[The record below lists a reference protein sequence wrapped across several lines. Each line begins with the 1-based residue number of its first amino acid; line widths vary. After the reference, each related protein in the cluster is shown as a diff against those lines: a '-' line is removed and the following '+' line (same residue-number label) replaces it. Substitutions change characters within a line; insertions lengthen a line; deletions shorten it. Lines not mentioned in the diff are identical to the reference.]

1 MTNMVYTWE
10 CGSFVG
16 LRTVEDEIELHAEVT
31 PEAES
36 QLNIRLKDGRSVI
49 IRQETTRYYVC

>member
-1 MTNMVYTWE
+1 MTLVYHWTNWP
-10 CGSFVG
+10 FDG
-16 LRTVEDEIELHAEVT
+16 LRTVEDEIELHSEIT
-31 PEAES
+31 PEAQS